1 MQIDDDLRHCPELAR
16 LCRLNGWI
24 NNDSLRVEV
33 VTESGEYT
41 IANIEFEEIVMQAAG
56 SVAGRVPCYGKVRVH
71 RKYGLPDGI
80 EILAGLPE

>member
-1 MQIDDDLRHCPELAR
+1 MQLDDYLRHRPELAR

-24 NNDSLRVEV
+24 NNDSLHVEV

-41 IANIEFEEIVMQAAG
+41 VANIEFEEIVMPAAG
-56 SVAGRVPCYGKVRVH
+56 GVADRVPCYGKVRVH
-71 RKYGLPDGI
+71 RKCGFPDGI